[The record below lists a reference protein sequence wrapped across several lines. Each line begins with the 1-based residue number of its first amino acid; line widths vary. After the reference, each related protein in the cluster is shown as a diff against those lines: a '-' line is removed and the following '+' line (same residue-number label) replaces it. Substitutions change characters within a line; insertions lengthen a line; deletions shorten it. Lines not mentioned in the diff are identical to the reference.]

1 MSKQID
7 LDDIQRR
14 MTGAITAFEHDV
26 NGLRTGR
33 ASSSLLDPIMVNA
46 YGSDM
51 PINQVATVT
60 VPEPR
65 MLLVS
70 VWDRGLANAVDRAI
84 RESGLGLNPITEG
97 ATMRIPLPELNEE
110 RRKSLVKLAHQYAE
124 SARVAARHVRRDA
137 NDAAKKAQKDGD
149 IAEDEMHKLT
159 DRIQKM
165 TDSTIAEID
174 KQLAAKEADIM
185 QV

>member
-1 MSKQID
+1 MSDTFD
-7 LDDIQRR
+7 LDDFQRR
-14 MTGAITAFEHDV
+14 MDGAVKAFHTDLAS
-26 NGLRTGR
+26 LRTGR
-33 ASSSLLDPIMVNA
+33 ASSSLLDAITVSA
-46 YGSDM
+46 YGADM
-51 PINQVATVT
+51 PLNQVATVS

-65 MLLVS
+65 MLLVQ
-70 VWDRGLANAVDRAI
+70 VWDRGLATAVDRAI

-124 SARVAARHVRRDA
+124 NARIAARHVRRDG
-137 NDAAKKAQKDGD
+137 NDAVKKAQKDAV
-149 IAEDEMHKLT
+149 INEDEMHKQT

-165 TDSTIAEID
+165 TDATIAEID
-174 KQLAAKEADIM
+174 KQLADKEAEIM